1 MREEE
6 REMAR
11 TELINFVEQ
20 HYPHLFSNSNWVQQP
35 YVDDI
40 VRFPLNWAAWRNPLR
55 PIHHIK
61 KHSL

>member
-1 MREEE
+1 MREEV

-20 HYPHLFSNSNWVQQP
+20 HYPHLFQQP